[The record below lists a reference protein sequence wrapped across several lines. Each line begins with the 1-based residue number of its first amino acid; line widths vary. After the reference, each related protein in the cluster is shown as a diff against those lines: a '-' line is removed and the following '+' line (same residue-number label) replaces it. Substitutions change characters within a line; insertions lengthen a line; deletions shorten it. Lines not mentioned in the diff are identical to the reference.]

1 MEQITKKLTTFYGSC
16 LTVVIK
22 TLGNIWNIPNILHIK
37 GLINSR
43 WQSAM
48 VEESTKRFNSI
59 WTFLF
64 GKYLPKTY
72 WWSIVIETSL
82 LLKILLEQSFLT
94 TLSRS
99 GLHINGNDNRKDSA
113 SYLVVK
119 YHFDLIEDCNFFLH
133 LGIFRKLK

>member
-82 LLKILLEQSFLT
+82 LLKILIEQSFLT

-99 GLHINGNDNRKDSA
+99 GLHINGNGNRKDSA
-113 SYLVVK
+113 SYPVVK
-119 YHFDLIEDCNFFLH
+119 HHFDLIEGFNFFFT
-133 LGIFRKLK
+133 FRNIL